1 MSRNLTGSSPFGVQL
16 KSSKR
21 APIKNTQQK
30 PAIERHHLKS
40 AERNASEKVRNLKT
54 ANDSG
59 TNGVSVTSGSYNIHK
74 ICVFN
79 ILFILNFNM
88 LFVCLYYFSLKLFVT
103 FSGYSSQGSQGRT
116 TLLSLEQK
124 NSSILFCFHFLH
136 LLKKISLFVYC

>member
-21 APIKNTQQK
+21 APVKNNQQK

-59 TNGVSVTSGSYNIHK
+59 TNGVSLTSGSYSRHTF
-74 ICVFN
+74 CVL
-79 ILFILNFNM
+79 IIELF
-88 LFVCLYYFSLKLFVT
+88 
-103 FSGYSSQGSQGRT
+103 
-116 TLLSLEQK
+116 
-124 NSSILFCFHFLH
+124 
-136 LLKKISLFVYC
+136 